1 MATVKKEN
9 SIDFSLKGVEL
20 LSFNLTQ
27 PVENSHNNITFNF
40 DIRSEI
46 KLNNEQK
53 LVLVIISIDLFDQ
66 EKTIKLGNI
75 STSCIFEVPNYD
87 LYVDL
92 KNNGVNFPEDF
103 IITINSI
110 SLSTTRGI
118 MFSQFRGT
126 YLHNAILPVIDPKS
140 FIAPK

>member
-1 MATVKKEN
+1 MVTVKKEN
-9 SIDFSLKGVEL
+9 SIDFSLKRIEL
-20 LSFNLTQ
+20 LSFNLTH

-46 KLNNEQK
+46 KLNKEQK
-53 LVLVIISIDLFDQ
+53 LILVIISIDLFDQ
-66 EKTIKLGNI
+66 EKTIKLGDI